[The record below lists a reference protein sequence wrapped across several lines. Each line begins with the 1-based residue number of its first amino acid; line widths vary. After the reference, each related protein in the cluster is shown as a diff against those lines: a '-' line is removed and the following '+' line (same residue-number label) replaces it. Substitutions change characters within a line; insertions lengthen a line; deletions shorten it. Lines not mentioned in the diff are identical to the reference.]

1 MSSLFFIY
9 YGFCV
14 FTNNLSIDLIK
25 ASSDVTTLSTP
36 SEKPGS
42 NGAPDAATESPVVLA
57 IAVDTAPPAVIAI
70 LTLAIETL
78 KGGVV
83 SATGGNPIGGGS
95 NILFN

>member
-14 FTNNLSIDLIK
+14 FTNNLSIDLIR

-42 NGAPDAATESPVVLA
+42 NGAPVAATEAATVVP
-57 IAVDTAPPAVIAI
+57 IAVDTTPPAVIAI
-70 LTLAIETL
+70 LTLAADIL

-95 NILFN
+95 NILLN